1 MMVIFKRKLKKQLL
15 VHFYLGSG
23 HLWFTLEVL
32 EGRSR
37 KEECKFKKKW
47 IQIM

>member
-32 EGRSR
+32 EGRSG